1 MRAQPPEFLP
11 ARTVPKK
18 VAVDGLDDRWA
29 RVWEQDDTYRFD
41 RTADRSEVFSI
52 DTPPPTVSGS
62 LHVGHVF
69 SYTHT
74 DAVARFQRMRGK
86 EVFYPMGWDDN
97 GLPTERRVENYFG
110 VLCDPSVPY
119 VEGLEPPE
127 KPAKKRNDFV
137 RVSRPNFIE
146 FCQRLLEVDEQA
158 FEETWRHLGL
168 SVDWSMTYAT
178 IDERSRRI
186 SQRAFL
192 HNLRRGEAYSTEA
205 PCLWDVTFQTAVAQ
219 AELEDRERPG
229 AYHKLA
235 FARTDGADPILID
248 TTRPELVV
256 SCVALVAH
264 PDDERYQPLFGS
276 TVHTPVFGVEVPV
289 LAHELAEPDKGTG
302 IAMICTFGDITDVT
316 WWRELDLP
324 TRACLARDGR
334 FEAEAP
340 EWLPTDEAR
349 ERYARIARK
358 GAGGAQVQMVEMLTE
373 TGEVIG
379 EPRPIE
385 HAVKFYEKGD
395 KPLEIVTSRQWYIR
409 NGGRSQDLRDS
420 LVTRG
425 GELGWHPDY
434 MRHRFD
440 NWVGGLNGD
449 WLVSRQRYFGVP
461 IPIWY
466 RLDEDGNPLHDDPMV
481 PAEESL
487 PVDPQAECPPGFTE
501 DDRGRP
507 GGFAGDPDIMDTWA
521 TSSLTP
527 QIACGWGE
535 DDELFAGTFPMDL
548 RPQGHDIIRTWLFS
562 TLLRSHYEF
571 DSLPWS
577 NVALSGWILD
587 PDRKKMSKSK
597 GNVVTPTDLL
607 HEHSPDAVRY
617 WAASARPGTDTA
629 FDVGQMKVG
638 RRLAI
643 KLLNASRFALGFA
656 VDRETGVT
664 TLSDP
669 ADIREPIDASMLI
682 GLADLIDEATEAF
695 EAFDY
700 ARALERTEGW
710 FWAFCDDYLE
720 LVKAR
725 AYGDDGT
732 DPAATASAR
741 AALDI
746 ALSSVLRLFAPF
758 LPFTC
763 EEVWSWW
770 MDGSVHRSE
779 WPTSAPLRDLAG
791 DAAPGALA
799 VAADV
804 LREIRGA
811 KSSAKVSMRNPVE
824 SLTVSDTAERLALL
838 AMVEA
843 DVREAG
849 RVAGVSAQEAE
860 EFSVAVVLGD
870 PD

>member
-1 MRAQPPEFLP
+1 MPALPPEFLND
-11 ARTVPKK
+11 RIVPEK
-18 VAVDGLDDRWA
+18 VAVDGLDDKWA
-29 RVWEQDDTYRFD
+29 GAWEEAGTYSFD
-41 RTADRSEVFSI
+41 RSASRADVFSI

-74 DAVARFQRMRGK
+74 DTVARFQRMRGK

-110 VLCDPSVPY
+110 VLCDPSVGY

-127 KPAKKRNDFV
+127 KPAKKRGDFV

-146 FCQRLLEVDEQA
+146 FCQRLLGVDEQA
-158 FEETWRHLGL
+158 FEQTWRHLGL

-192 HNLRRGEAYSTEA
+192 RNLARGEAYSTEA
-205 PCLWDVTFQTAVAQ
+205 PCLWDITFQTAVAQ

-235 FARTDGADPILID
+235 FASPEGEPVLID

-264 PDDERYQPLFGS
+264 PDDERYQPLFGT
-276 TVHTPVFGVEVPV
+276 TVRTPLFGVEVPV

-302 IAMICTFGDITDVT
+302 IAMICTFGDTTDVT

-334 FEAEAP
+334 FQEDAP
-340 EWLPTDEAR
+340 EWLETDESR
-349 ERYARIARK
+349 QRYSRIARK

-373 TGEVIG
+373 TGEMIG

-409 NGGRSQDLRDS
+409 NGGRSADLRAA
-420 LVTRG
+420 LVERG
-425 GELGWHPDY
+425 SELNWHPDY

-466 RLDEDGNPLHDDPMV
+466 RLDDDSYPIHDEPIV
-481 PAEESL
+481 PDEATL

-501 DDRGRP
+501 AQRGQP

-527 QIACGWGE
+527 LIASAWEE
-535 DDELFAGTFPMDL
+535 DNDLFARTFPMDL

-587 PDRKKMSKSK
+587 PDRKKMSKSR
-597 GNVVTPTDLL
+597 GNVVVPTDLL
-607 HEHSPDAVRY
+607 HQHSPDAVRY

-629 FDVGQMKVG
+629 FDTGQMK
-638 RRLAI
+638 
-643 KLLNASRFALGFA
+643 
-656 VDRETGVT
+656 
-664 TLSDP
+664 
-669 ADIREPIDASMLI
+669 
-682 GLADLIDEATEAF
+682 
-695 EAFDY
+695 
-700 ARALERTEGW
+700 
-710 FWAFCDDYLE
+710 
-720 LVKAR
+720 
-725 AYGDDGT
+725 
-732 DPAATASAR
+732 
-741 AALDI
+741 
-746 ALSSVLRLFAPF
+746 
-758 LPFTC
+758 
-763 EEVWSWW
+763 
-770 MDGSVHRSE
+770 
-779 WPTSAPLRDLAG
+779 
-791 DAAPGALA
+791 
-799 VAADV
+799 
-804 LREIRGA
+804 
-811 KSSAKVSMRNPVE
+811 
-824 SLTVSDTAERLALL
+824 
-838 AMVEA
+838 
-843 DVREAG
+843 
-849 RVAGVSAQEAE
+849 
-860 EFSVAVVLGD
+860 
-870 PD
+870 